1 MGRSA
6 YTFEERLAI
15 GGRIYRGE
23 LNRYQA
29 AVHYQISVDSAR
41 NYMRMYRA
49 QHDLPAKGGQRT
61 AQDAAAEG
69 ESA

>member
-1 MGRSA
+1 MGTSR

-15 GGRIYRGE
+15 GGRIYHGE

-29 AVHYQISVDSAR
+29 AIEYEISTDTCR

-49 QHDLPAKGGQRT
+49 KHNLPAKGTQEK
-61 AQDAAAEG
+61 AIPAEG
-69 ESA
+69 ENA

>member
-1 MGRSA
+1 MGRLK
-6 YTFEERLAI
+6 YTMEERLTI

-23 LNRYQA
+23 INRYQA
-29 AVHYQISVDSAR
+29 AVEYDISVDSAR

-49 QHDLPAKGGQRT
+49 KSDLPARIGRQPGSEN
-61 AQDAAAEG
+61 AEG

>member
-1 MGRSA
+1 MGRWK
-6 YTFEERLAI
+6 YTMEERLTI
-15 GGRIYRGE
+15 GGRIYCGE

-29 AVHYQISVDSAR
+29 AVEYDISVDSAR

-49 QHDLPAKGGQRT
+49 KHDLPARIGRKTGG
-61 AQDAAAEG
+61 DNAEG

>member
-1 MGRSA
+1 MGKAR

-15 GGRIYRGE
+15 GSRIYHGE

-29 AVHYQISVDSAR
+29 AVEYEISVDSCR

-49 QHDLPAKGGQRT
+49 KHNLPVKGAQAKPDV
-61 AQDAAAEG
+61 ASDEG
-69 ESA
+69 ETT